1 MSPIAYFQ
9 PPLGGP
15 SEAEVSAANEVL
27 IRNGEARHRQ
37 IENTLLTCTGNV
49 HGRGCGELSFIKDT
63 EFRQT
68 YYDHSGDGD
77 TRMGEGNFIC
87 PKCGHRNRLYDTP
100 EIEKL
105 KRFFRTVIDDEK

>member
-15 SEAEVSAANEVL
+15 SDAEVSAANEVL
-27 IRNGEARHRQ
+27 IKHGEARHKQ

-49 HGRGCGELSFIKDT
+49 HGRGCGGLRMVKDI
-63 EFRQT
+63 EYIQC
-68 YYDHSGDGD
+68 YYESGSGNIIED
-77 TRMGEGNFIC
+77 EGNFIC

-100 EIEKL
+100 EVEKM
-105 KRFFRTVIDDEK
+105 KRFFRTVSKDDR